1 MMNKFVP
8 IFIKC
13 TLNTTM
19 ECIRAIVR
27 VCVFVFQVGI
37 PKCSQLR
44 CDVVCKRSCFHF
56 QMVLCNSF
64 YIFFSS
70 AARVQF
76 SLCFALPLASRI
88 ETIVKRSN
96 EIGSCTF
103 CVNNSVVS
111 NISWIIIIGVAWHG
125 IYLTWPNAIGLPLF
139 SSANFISCQ
148 REKFGITTLLFG
160 DVQCNVFFRLEYGIS
175 FSA

>member
-13 TLNTTM
+13 TLTTTM
-19 ECIRAIVR
+19 ECITAIVC
-27 VCVFVFQVGI
+27 VCVCVWNTSWNSKI
-37 PKCSQLR
+37 YSQLR
-44 CDVVCKRSCFHF
+44 SDILCKRSCFHF

-64 YIFFSS
+64 YISFRFSLGYSS
-70 AARVQF
+70 AILTLFR
-76 SLCFALPLASRI
+76 ALSLASRI

-111 NISWIIIIGVAWHG
+111 NISWIIIIGVAWQR
-125 IYLTWPNAIGLPLF
+125 NLF
-139 SSANFISCQ
+139 DVD
-148 REKFGITTLLFG
+148 TTL
-160 DVQCNVFFRLEYGIS
+160 
-175 FSA
+175 SASHCFPAPILSHAIRKNSG